1 MNDTKDITSLP
12 TFNDLVFQPH
22 ANVPDAVMAKMTFGH
37 NDQFEISV
45 VAMNKAG
52 RQFGGLYGSV
62 EDNQYEVALFHFDKM
77 LPLSVSDD
85 VLGWQSP
92 VDITKLIST
101 AILNDFAW
109 VTLLYSLRNDHR
121 KELGLDD

>member
-1 MNDTKDITSLP
+1 MNDTKDIASLP

-45 VAMNKAG
+45 VAMNKAS

-62 EDNQYEVALFHFDKM
+62 EENQYEVALFHFDKM

-92 VDITKLIST
+92 VEITKLIRN